1 MAATPATI
9 NGSQNGPVEPGVK
22 SPARTAVESGTPN
35 LGATDDEILGLTTKV
50 RRRDSRGAQT
60 PAETSH
66 AATDLDQLELDFA
79 GENRGRNGET
89 TSGVSSGASERR
101 KAAKNGDAESIDD
114 RAGAAAEAVTAAGIA
129 EPAHLKTALEA
140 NPELR
145 AAWREAK
152 AYRETF
158 ATPEAARAAT
168 GMLADLNRMD
178 ALFFSRRPEDHEQLA
193 RAVADLDPDAFAS
206 LARAMTQVAQTAGAT
221 FPAIAAR
228 SAVANR
234 AAGAQSAATDR
245 GSFGEPRTRGEL
257 QEQIPRSAPFL
268 RQGKRDDNAVVGP
281 NAPASSVVS
290 GVTPAQEEFFHST
303 NAAAVEGVVE
313 AIEAQVER
321 LLPEGIS
328 KSARNRVVGEIYRE
342 LDSTLRANRTLTQ
355 QMRDAFRSGEL
366 DTNHQK
372 AIVSLITGRA
382 RQALPGVAKRVL
394 NEWTTTVVSA
404 NQQRRERQR
413 TAERRVDIG
422 GAGGAGN
429 EGRHSMGPREINYAR
444 MSDADILNL

>member
-1 MAATPATI
+1 MAGIAAISDSQQATSADPRVNSSAR
-9 NGSQNGPVEPGVK
+9 SAAEPGRV
-22 SPARTAVESGTPN
+22 SSS
-35 LGATDDEILGLTTKV
+35 ATDDEILGLNNIV
-50 RRRDSRGAQT
+50 RRRDSRGVLGPT
-60 PAETSH
+60 E
-66 AATDLDQLELDFA
+66 AAKEEQDFDQLELDFA
-79 GENRGRNGET
+79 SENRRQNGET
-89 TSGVSSGASERR
+89 TSAVPSSAHGTR
-101 KAAKNGDAESIDD
+101 KSAKNGDAEIGNDP
-114 RAGAAAEAVTAAGIA
+114 AGAAEAITAAGIA
-129 EPAHLKTALEA
+129 EPAHLKAALEA

-158 ATPEAARAAT
+158 ATPEAARDAT

-178 ALFFSRRPEDHEQLA
+178 ALFFSRRPEDHAKLA

-206 LARAMTQVAQTAGAT
+206 LARAMTQVSQTAGAT

-228 SAVANR
+228 SASTERGIAP
-234 AAGAQSAATDR
+234 AAEL
-245 GSFGEPRTRGEL
+245 GSFAP
-257 QEQIPRSAPFL
+257 QQAVSAS
-268 RQGKRDDNAVVGP
+268 A
-281 NAPASSVVS
+281 
-290 GVTPAQEEFFHST
+290 GVTPAQKQFFNST

-355 QMRDAFRSGEL
+355 QMRDAFRSGGL
-366 DTNHQK
+366 DTSHQK